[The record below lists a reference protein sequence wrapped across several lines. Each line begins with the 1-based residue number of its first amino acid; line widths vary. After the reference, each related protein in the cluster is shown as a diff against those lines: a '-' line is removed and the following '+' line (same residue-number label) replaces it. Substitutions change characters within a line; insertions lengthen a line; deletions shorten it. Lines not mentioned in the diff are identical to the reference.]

1 MSQTFGASPV
11 ILITGAS
18 SGIGRALALRLA
30 PSGARLALVAR
41 RAQLLAEVA
50 SEVEAAGGTALPLA
64 CDVTIR
70 EQVEG
75 AVAETIARFGQL
87 HVLVNNA
94 GRGNNAYIHDTPQD
108 QLESIFRVNVFSL
121 WYATAAALRHMVP
134 LGRGQIIN
142 VASVAGKIGFPGNAA
157 YVAAKHATVGF
168 TRALRAELAGTGVI
182 ATTIIAAGTLTD
194 WATATEG
201 GPMLELFDYE
211 RERGGQL
218 AQQMNRE
225 LPPPLPLLTA
235 DSVASDI
242 ANSIGD
248 PTPELYTHPGLRDWV
263 LEYETD
269 QESAEQKLE
278 PFWIANREGYERK
291 ASRTSS

>member
-1 MSQTFGASPV
+1 MFGISPV

-18 SGIGRALALRLA
+18 SGIGRALALQLA
-30 PSGARLALVAR
+30 QSGARLAIVAR
-41 RAQLLAEVA
+41 RAELLAEVA
-50 SEVEAAGGTALPLA
+50 SEIEATGGTALPLV
-64 CDVTIR
+64 CDVTMQDQC
-70 EQVEG
+70 EA
-75 AVAETIARFGQL
+75 AVAETIARFGEL

-94 GRGNNAYIHDTPQD
+94 GRGNNAYIHDTPNN

-121 WYATAAALRHMVP
+121 WYGTAAALRHMVP

-194 WATATEG
+194 WATVAEG
-201 GPMLELFDYE
+201 GPMLELFNYE

-218 AQQMNRE
+218 AEQMGRT
-225 LPPPLPLLTA
+225 LPPAIPLLTA
-235 DSVASDI
+235 DCVASEI
-242 ANSIGD
+242 ANAIGN
-248 PTPELYTHPGLRDWV
+248 PAPELYTHPGLRDWV
-263 LEYETD
+263 LEYETN

-278 PFWIANREGYERK
+278 PFWLANREGYERG
-291 ASRTSS
+291 AGG

>member
-1 MSQTFGASPV
+1 MFGISPV
-11 ILITGAS
+11 VLITGAS

-30 PSGARLALVAR
+30 QNGARLAIVAR
-41 RAQLLAEVA
+41 RAELLAEVA
-50 SEVEAAGGTALPLA
+50 SEIEATGGTALPLV
-64 CDVTIR
+64 CDVTKPDQF
-70 EQVEG
+70 EA
-75 AVAETIARFGQL
+75 AVAETIARFGEL

-94 GRGNNAYIHDTPQD
+94 GRGNNAYIHDTPNN

-121 WYATAAALRHMVP
+121 WYGTAAALRHMIP

-194 WATATEG
+194 WATVAEG
-201 GPMLELFDYE
+201 GPMLELFNYE
-211 RERGGQL
+211 RERGGEL
-218 AQQMNRE
+218 AEQMGRT
-225 LPPPLPLLTA
+225 LPPAIPLLTA
-235 DSVASDI
+235 DCVASEI
-242 ANSIGD
+242 ANAIGN
-248 PTPELYTHPGLRDWV
+248 PAPELYTHPGLRDWV
-263 LEYETD
+263 LEYETN

-278 PFWIANREGYERK
+278 PFWLANREGYERG
-291 ASRTSS
+291 TGG